1 MSFSRTKIIKLSP
14 IKQMELLASKIPDVV
29 SLAQG
34 VPSFDTPEIIKKAA
48 LKALN
53 RGVVAKYSLTYG
65 LPELRET
72 IEQKLAEENMYYDFE
87 KEIIVTAGSI
97 EAITASLISI
107 IDNKKNE
114 VILFSPSYTS
124 YPEAVKV
131 AGGQPVFVNLIERGN
146 TQIYTN
152 NRSGLTQMGW
162 RIDFKSLER
171 KVNSRT
177 AAIIIC
183 NPNNPTG
190 TIFPKEDLL
199 KIAELAWKRKF
210 FIICDE
216 VYKDF
221 VYDSAFRGNHNSL
234 PAENSF
240 AESIAGE
247 RLKIYERVEN
257 LPGDPERR
265 RQGGKFSSGAS
276 LNFDARKPTNEKE
289 FSAFFSLAQLPELR
303 KIVIRVFSL
312 SKAYAM
318 TGWRIGFLHSDE
330 ENVKEIIKVH
340 DALVTCAPV
349 ISQYAAMAA
358 LDFADQ
364 EIEEFRQKYQARRDL
379 ICQHLDELSDF
390 FSYQKP
396 QGSYFVFPRIT
407 RIDTDRNTDRHR
419 YIRVDPFSNLCR
431 SVSWRFAIDLLE
443 KAHVAVVPGIAF
455 GPSGENHIRM
465 SFGRSEK
472 DINEAMKRIK
482 EYFSI

>member
-1 MSFSRTKIIKLSP
+1 MFVRTKNIKLSA

-34 VPSFDTPEIIKKAA
+34 IPSFDTPEIIKKAA
-48 LKALN
+48 VKALN

-87 KEIIVTAGSI
+87 KEIIATAGSI
-97 EAITASLISI
+97 EAITAALIAI
-107 IDNKKNE
+107 IESYETKSRKIKNE
-114 VILFSPSYTS
+114 VILFSPSYAS
-124 YPEAVKV
+124 YPEAIKV
-131 AGGQPVFVNLIERGN
+131 AGGQPVFVNLTEDKGW
-146 TQIYTN
+146 QIDLKNLAKKITN
-152 NRSGLTQMGW
+152 
-162 RIDFKSLER
+162 
-171 KVNSRT
+171 RT

-199 KIAELAWKRKF
+199 KIAELVWKRKI

-221 VYDSAFRGNHNSL
+221 IYADERGS
-234 PAENSF
+234 ET
-240 AESIAGE
+240 
-247 RLKIYERVEN
+247 N
-257 LPGDPERR
+257 LEADQRG
-265 RQGGKFSSGAS
+265 
-276 LNFDARKPTNEKE
+276 
-289 FSAFFSLAQLPELR
+289 SAFFSLAQIPQLR

-318 TGWRIGFLHSDE
+318 TGSRIGFLHSDE
-330 ENVKEIIKVH
+330 ENVSEIVKVH
-340 DALVTCAPV
+340 DSLVTCAPV

-358 LDFADQ
+358 LDFADK
-364 EIEEFRQKYQARRDL
+364 EIEEFRQKYQERRDL
-379 ICQHLDELSDF
+379 ICQHLDDLPEL

-396 QGSYFVFPRIT
+396 QGSYFVFPKIIQYKEVRPHKINRQFREVEPPKIKST
-407 RIDTDRNTDRHR
+407 
-419 YIRVDPFSNLCR
+419 
-431 SVSWRFAIDLLE
+431 SWNFAIDLLN
-443 KAHVAVVPGIAF
+443 KAQVAVVPGLAF
-455 GPSGENHIRM
+455 GPSGEGHIRM

-482 EYFSI
+482 NYFTNDYYL

>member
-14 IKQMELLASKIPDVV
+14 IKQMELLASKIPDVI

-72 IEQKLAEENMYYDFE
+72 IEQKLAEEDMYYDFE

-131 AGGQPVFVNLIERGN
+131 AGGQPVFVNLIEG
-146 TQIYTN
+146 
-152 NRSGLTQMGW
+152 GLALSQSKGW
-162 RIDFKSLER
+162 QIDFKNLER

-221 VYDSAFRGNHNSL
+221 VYDTRNYADLHADLIKETQSARGS
-234 PAENSF
+234 
-240 AESIAGE
+240 
-247 RLKIYERVEN
+247 
-257 LPGDPERR
+257 
-265 RQGGKFSSGAS
+265 AS
-276 LNFDARKPTNEKE
+276 DQRNTGQRE
-289 FSAFFSLAQLPELR
+289 SAFFSLAQLPELR

-407 RIDTDRNTDRHR
+407 RSARGSDIERGSRADLMTRRAR
-419 YIRVDPFSNLCR
+419 GSSQRE

>member
-1 MSFSRTKIIKLSP
+1 MFSRTKNIELSP
-14 IKQMELLASKIPDVV
+14 IKQIELLASKIPDVV

-65 LPELRET
+65 LPELREI

-97 EAITASLISI
+97 EAITATLISI
-107 IDNKKNE
+107 INDKKNE
-114 VILFSPSYTS
+114 VILFSPTYTS
-124 YPEAVKV
+124 YAEAIKV
-131 AGGQPVFVNLIERGN
+131 AGGRPIFVNLVERGN
-146 TQIYTN
+146 TRIHTN
-152 NRSGLTQMGW
+152 DKSGLTHMGW
-162 RIDFKSLER
+162 QINFESL
-171 KVNSRT
+171 KKKINSRT
-177 AAIIIC
+177 AAILFC

-199 KIAELAWKRKF
+199 RIAELAWKRKI

-221 VYDSAFRGNHNSL
+221 VYDIRNYADLHADLIKETRSARGS
-234 PAENSF
+234 
-240 AESIAGE
+240 
-247 RLKIYERVEN
+247 
-257 LPGDPERR
+257 
-265 RQGGKFSSGAS
+265 AS
-276 LNFDARKPTNEKE
+276 DQRNIDQRE
-289 FSAFFSLAQLPELR
+289 SAFFSLAQIPELR

-340 DALVTCAPV
+340 DSLVTCAPV

-358 LDFADQ
+358 LDFADK
-364 EIEEFRQKYQARRDL
+364 EIEEFRREYQKRRDL

-396 QGSYFVFPRIT
+396 EGSYFVFPKIT
-407 RIDTDRNTDRHR
+407 QTNADDTQKNAERSPRQSA
-419 YIRVDPFSNLCR
+419 FSQR
-431 SVSWRFAIDLLE
+431 ESASWRFAIDLLE
-443 KAHVAVVPGIAF
+443 KARVAVVPGIAF

-472 DINEAMKRIK
+472 DINEAMRRIK
-482 EYFSI
+482 EYLG